1 MDLFK
6 QLYCSLYIVQ
16 SVVTAD
22 NGKFLE
28 KHTDENLQGMQ
39 MDITRYIDG
48 DKMVVVGYIDGE
60 RLVLVRYKDEDK
72 VMLCDTN

>member
-1 MDLFK
+1 MLV
-6 QLYCSLYIVQ
+6 YCSWYVVQ

-22 NGKFLE
+22 NGTFLE

-48 DKMVVVGYIDGE
+48 DKMVVVSYIDGD
-60 RLVLVRYKDEDK
+60 RLIPVIYIDEDM
-72 VMLCDTN
+72 VMICDNI

>member
-1 MDLFK
+1 MH
-6 QLYCSLYIVQ
+6 LYCSLYIVQ

-28 KHTDENLQGMQ
+28 KHTDENLPGMQ

-48 DKMVVVGYIDGE
+48 DKMVVVSYTDG
-60 RLVLVRYKDEDK
+60 KGWS
-72 VMLCDTN
+72 